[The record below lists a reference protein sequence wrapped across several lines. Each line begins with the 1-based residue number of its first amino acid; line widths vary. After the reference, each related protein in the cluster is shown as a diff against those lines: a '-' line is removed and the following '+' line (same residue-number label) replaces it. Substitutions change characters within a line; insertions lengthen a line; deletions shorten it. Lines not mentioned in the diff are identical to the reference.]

1 MAPCVCLRANLR
13 YSLQVDSGTKILNV
27 LPGWKCRPVGSA
39 DCSVAEKNQVYH
51 LLSELSGSMYKSR
64 CCQHLLFMSI
74 ASTLLWVLINN
85 KRNICWNQ
93 GHPCCHV
100 FLGSVIMY
108 NIQLIG
114 SYVGE
119 GVGPAPLERT
129 FSFIPVLLSLCPTSL
144 YIPHASPHLLLLDQV
159 HPWNSLISVL
169 TLPQVHM
176 PVMCVALT
184 LYYTFSFQRGPMP
197 TCSSSSSSPLPNSI
211 LSAPSTSRLKLSA
224 QPPP

>member
-1 MAPCVCLRANLR
+1 MLESGSSMLPCVSRLC
-13 YSLQVDSGTKILNV
+13 
-27 LPGWKCRPVGSA
+27 
-39 DCSVAEKNQVYH
+39 YH
-51 LLSELSGSMYKSR
+51 V
-64 CCQHLLFMSI
+64 QHPTHWF
-74 ASTLLWVLINN
+74 
-85 KRNICWNQ
+85 IC
-93 GHPCCHV
+93 G
-100 FLGSVIMY
+100 GR
-108 NIQLIG
+108 G
-114 SYVGE
+114 
-119 GVGPAPLERT
+119 PLERT